1 MELKVR
7 AMDGI
12 EPKSKQEVEEQLLN
26 KHEKDLQDGQN
37 QNLHED
43 IQEQEQGDELQQKE
57 IEEKDVLSYIEKRYG
72 KQINSIE
79 ELTRKREEAEPLP
92 EDVAAYFKYKKETGR
107 GIDDFVKLS
116 KDFNT
121 MNEDTLLKE
130 YLIVT
135 EEGLDELDIQDLME
149 EYSYDEDLDDEST
162 IKKAKI
168 AKKKVIAKA
177 KKYFT
182 EQKETY
188 KQPLES
194 RGQAQSLEANEEF
207 QAYKQYIESAKTQQE
222 EAERKRQWF
231 VKKTDDVFNDEFKG
245 FEFSLDD
252 KKLVF
257 NPGSASELKKSQE
270 SPMNFIQKYLDD
282 NGLMKD
288 AVGYH
293 RSLAVAMNPEKFAKF
308 FYEQGKS
315 EATDDVTRK
324 IKNINMSER
333 RAPEVIS
340 KNGFSVKALNPDSG
354 KGLKI
359 RSIKNKN

>member
-79 ELTRKREEAEPLP
+79 ELTREREEAEPLP

>member
-79 ELTRKREEAEPLP
+79 ELTREREEAEPLP

-121 MNEDTLLKE
+121 MNENTLLKE
-130 YLIVT
+130 YLSVT

-149 EYSYDEDLDDEST
+149 EYSYDEELDDEST

>member
-79 ELTRKREEAEPLP
+79 ELTREREEAEPLP

-149 EYSYDEDLDDEST
+149 EYSYDEELDDEST

-182 EQKETY
+182 KQKETY

>member
-79 ELTRKREEAEPLP
+79 ELTREREEAEPLP

-149 EYSYDEDLDDEST
+149 EYSYDEELDDEST

>member
-37 QNLHED
+37 QNPHED

-79 ELTRKREEAEPLP
+79 ELTREREEAEPLP

-359 RSIKNKN
+359 KSIKNKN

>member
-79 ELTRKREEAEPLP
+79 ELTREREEAEPLP

-130 YLIVT
+130 YLSVT

-149 EYSYDEDLDDEST
+149 EYSYDEELDDEST

>member
-79 ELTRKREEAEPLP
+79 ELTREREEAEPLP

-149 EYSYDEDLDDEST
+149 EYSYDEELDDEST

-168 AKKKVIAKA
+168 AKKK
-177 KKYFT
+177 
-182 EQKETY
+182 
-188 KQPLES
+188 
-194 RGQAQSLEANEEF
+194 
-207 QAYKQYIESAKTQQE
+207 
-222 EAERKRQWF
+222 
-231 VKKTDDVFNDEFKG
+231 
-245 FEFSLDD
+245 
-252 KKLVF
+252 
-257 NPGSASELKKSQE
+257 
-270 SPMNFIQKYLDD
+270 
-282 NGLMKD
+282 
-288 AVGYH
+288 
-293 RSLAVAMNPEKFAKF
+293 
-308 FYEQGKS
+308 
-315 EATDDVTRK
+315 
-324 IKNINMSER
+324 
-333 RAPEVIS
+333 
-340 KNGFSVKALNPDSG
+340 
-354 KGLKI
+354 
-359 RSIKNKN
+359 